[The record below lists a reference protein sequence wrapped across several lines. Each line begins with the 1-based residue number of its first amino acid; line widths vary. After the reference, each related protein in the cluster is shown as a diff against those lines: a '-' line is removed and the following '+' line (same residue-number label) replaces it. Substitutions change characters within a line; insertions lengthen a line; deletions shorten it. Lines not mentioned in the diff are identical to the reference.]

1 MNNAAARLYLIHA
14 DILVV
19 FFTDYKIIMKN
30 ILKKPKAYTQDL
42 VSPLNLEKFPG
53 EKQYVV
59 ED

>member
-1 MNNAAARLYLIHA
+1 
-14 DILVV
+14 
-19 FFTDYKIIMKN
+19 MKN

-59 ED
+59 EDWAFWHLVY